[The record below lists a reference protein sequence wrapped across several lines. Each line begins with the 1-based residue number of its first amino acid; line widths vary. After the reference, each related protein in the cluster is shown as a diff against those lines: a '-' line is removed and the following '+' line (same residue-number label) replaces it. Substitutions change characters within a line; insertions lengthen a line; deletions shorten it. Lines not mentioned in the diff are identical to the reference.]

1 MNINLEKDNI
11 IKRFN
16 KINDI
21 HLIRAIK
28 NLVDFGLKK
37 EADKTPKLSTFF
49 GILSEDEA
57 NNIQNIINDGCEK
70 IDENEW

>member
-37 EADKTPKLSTFF
+37 EADKTPKSSTFF
-49 GILSEDEA
+49 WDF
-57 NNIQNIINDGCEK
+57 K
-70 IDENEW
+70 